1 MKNFAEKK
9 FVDYLLS
16 FKKDSS
22 KTLQV
27 VFYALY
33 MQDSL
38 TFGAL
43 SNSRSLSL
51 AFDYEHNLKVLETK
65 FKKIE
70 KKFCIWKNVKQFSY
84 MKECLS

>member
-33 MQDSL
+33 MQDRL

-65 FKKIE
+65 FKKIK
-70 KKFCIWKNVKQFSY
+70 KKFVYGKTSNYFHI
-84 MKECLS
+84 